1 MKNFKSTGFVLGNL
15 WCGDK
20 GFYPAEKLEA
30 KTKRG
35 LLKEARQG
43 IKEGWL
49 DAGMGFESLTGA
61 ILVIETID
69 SIKKNDKVY
78 KNSESEIVNLGLSQK
93 EFKMGLET
101 IYLNN

>member
-69 SIKKNDKVY
+69 SIKKND
-78 KNSESEIVNLGLSQK
+78 IVNLGLSQK